1 MSQDIVDT
9 RTGFARIMSKMHP
22 DIKIRHLV
30 ATWPD
35 DTERGAVT
43 RFCRRHNVSRAW
55 FYKVR
60 AAADALG
67 PIKVM
72 ETASTK
78 PAASPAKIDSS
89 LAELALAARE
99 STFGPA
105 N

>member
-1 MSQDIVDT
+1 
-9 RTGFARIMSKMHP
+9 
-22 DIKIRHLV
+22 
-30 ATWPD
+30 
-35 DTERGAVT
+35 
-43 RFCRRHNVSRAW
+43 VSRTW
-55 FYKVR
+55 FYKVL

-89 LAELALAARE
+89 LAELALATRE